1 MPWLSAAFILLNV
14 DQKRSSL
21 TAWQDEFDN
30 GILTNCCDTSSAFCL
45 KFHLQSNV
53 PLSLTTSHAN
63 NMFTMI

>member
-1 MPWLSAAFILLNV
+1 M
-14 DQKRSSL
+14 
-21 TAWQDEFDN
+21 AWQDEFDN